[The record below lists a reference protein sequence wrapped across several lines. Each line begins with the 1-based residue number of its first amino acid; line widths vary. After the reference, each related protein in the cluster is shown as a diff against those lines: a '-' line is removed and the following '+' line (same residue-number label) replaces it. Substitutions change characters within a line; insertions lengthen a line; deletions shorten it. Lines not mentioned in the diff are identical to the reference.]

1 MAQNPEVKRIA
12 EALVEK
18 GDSVLNAVVTLDW
31 EECASFYSLIG
42 PGGHKLVVAS
52 RGKKKEMRPTP
63 LHQKVV
69 AHLKGDRA

>member
-1 MAQNPEVKRIA
+1 MALDPEVKRIA

-31 EECASFYSLIG
+31 HECASFYSVLG
-42 PGGHKLVVAS
+42 PDGHGLVVAS
-52 RGKKKEMRPTP
+52 HGKKEMRPTG